1 MNEETPLEA
10 SLRAITA
17 IEQTLRDC
25 TQGTDNS
32 GARRRIND
40 AIRTIKH
47 HFWWFGPANEK
58 MANISAMGDA
68 LFRPRKHLSY
78 GGVDKVRSFVLADCS
93 VLRSI
98 IGRATSAQGRDGK
111 PGV

>member
-1 MNEETPLEA
+1 MNEDTPLQA
-10 SLRAITA
+10 SLRAIAA

-32 GARRRIND
+32 GARHRIND
-40 AIRTIKH
+40 AVRTIEQ
-47 HFWWFGPANEK
+47 HFGAFGPANEK
-58 MANISAMGDA
+58 TANIRTMGDA

-98 IGRATSAQGRDGK
+98 IGRNKKG
-111 PGV
+111 

>member
-1 MNEETPLEA
+1 MMDENTPLQA
-10 SLRAITA
+10 SLRAIKA

-32 GARRRIND
+32 GARHRIND

-68 LFRPRKHLSY
+68 LFRPRKHLVY
-78 GGVDKVRSFVLADCS
+78 GGVDKVRSIVLADCS
-93 VLRSI
+93 ALESI
-98 IGRATSAQGRDGK
+98 VRRAATEEGRND
-111 PGV
+111 

>member
-1 MNEETPLEA
+1 MDENTPLQA

-32 GARRRIND
+32 GARHRIND
-40 AIRTIKH
+40 AIRTIDY
-47 HFWWFGPANEK
+47 HFGWFGPTDEK
-58 MANISAMGDA
+58 TTNIRAMGDA
-68 LFRPRKHLSY
+68 LFRLHKHESY
-78 GGVDKVRSFVLADCS
+78 GGVEKVRSIVLADCS

-98 IGRATSAQGRDGK
+98 IRRATLAQSSDD
-111 PGV
+111 

>member
-1 MNEETPLEA
+1 MMDENTPLQA
-10 SLRAITA
+10 SLRAIAA

-32 GARRRIND
+32 GARHRIND

-68 LFRPRKHLSY
+68 LFRPRKHLVY
-78 GGVDKVRSFVLADCS
+78 GGVDKVRSIVLADCN

-98 IGRATSAQGRDGK
+98 IERATPARDRDD
-111 PGV
+111 

>member
-1 MNEETPLEA
+1 MMDENTPLQA
-10 SLRAITA
+10 SLRAIKA
-17 IEQTLRDC
+17 IEQTLKDYG
-25 TQGTDNS
+25 QGIDNPR
-32 GARRRIND
+32 ARRRIND

-68 LFRPRKHLSY
+68 LFRPRKHLVY
-78 GGVDKVRSFVLADCS
+78 GGVDKVRSIVLTDCN

-98 IGRATSAQGRDGK
+98 IERATPARDRDD
-111 PGV
+111 